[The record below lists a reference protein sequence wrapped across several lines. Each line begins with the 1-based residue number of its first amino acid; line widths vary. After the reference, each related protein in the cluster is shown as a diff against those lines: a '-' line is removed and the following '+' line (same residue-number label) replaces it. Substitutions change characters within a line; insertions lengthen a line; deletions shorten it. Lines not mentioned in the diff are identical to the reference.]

1 MALPE
6 DVATVPLADQIACV
20 ERELAF
26 RARVYPRWV
35 ADKKML
41 QATSD
46 REMLRMRAVLVTLQ
60 ARVPVICPKCSRVM
74 AIGVPVTCT
83 QAPCAMLS
91 GARL

>member
-1 MALPE
+1 VALPE
-6 DVATVPLADQIACV
+6 DVAAVPLAEQIACV

-46 REMLRMRAVLVTLQ
+46 REMLRMRAVLYTLKLEEFVE
-60 ARVPVICPKCSRVM
+60 RK
-74 AIGVPVTCT
+74 
-83 QAPCAMLS
+83 
-91 GARL
+91 